1 MGEKARLEKEIGRLR
16 QEIAPLKRDLL
27 LVRGRLDRTEDER
40 DRLRQDCHSLV
51 NDLDKDAAE
60 LFRVNAWNDQLLARE
75 KEREAM
81 ARNAL
86 RALGA
91 NQSRK
96 VDVFKAREI
105 LRGYL
110 DGRA

>member
-1 MGEKARLEKEIGRLR
+1 
-16 QEIAPLKRDLL
+16 
-27 LVRGRLDRTEDER
+27 
-40 DRLRQDCHSLV
+40 
-51 NDLDKDAAE
+51 
-60 LFRVNAWNDQLLARE
+60 
-75 KEREAM
+75 M

-110 DGRA
+110 DGR